1 MAGGAPPVGPGSAA
15 LSREGIAPSP
25 EPLEPAERTLLL
37 EVAREAV
44 RSCLGRGPAPSRP
57 TSGRLIERRGAFVT
71 LEVRGELRGC
81 IGTFAP
87 SESLAGT
94 VTRMARA
101 AACEDPRFE
110 PVRPEELDSLTITV
124 SVLGPRRPFL
134 NLEDLVVGRDGV
146 LVQLGWRRGTLLPRV
161 AVEEGWDALTF
172 IERTCIKAGLDP
184 RAWQD
189 PEAMVEL
196 FSTEEFGE
204 SGARARPP
212 ELK

>member
-1 MAGGAPPVGPGSAA
+1 
-15 LSREGIAPSP
+15 
-25 EPLEPAERTLLL
+25 
-37 EVAREAV
+37 
-44 RSCLGRGPAPSRP
+44 
-57 TSGRLIERRGAFVT
+57 
-71 LEVRGELRGC
+71 VRGELRGC

-94 VTRMARA
+94 VARMARS

-110 PVRPEELDSLTITV
+110 PVRPEELDSLAITV

-134 NLEDLVVGRDGV
+134 QLEDLVVGRDGV
-146 LVQLGWRRGTLLPRV
+146 LVKLGWRRGTLLPRV

-189 PEAMVEL
+189 PEALVEL

-204 SGARARPP
+204 KDAQAPSP
-212 ELK
+212 EP